1 MAVLADIMTRDVTTA
16 TAEDSVA
23 EAAAAMV
30 AGRFGSVLVMTGSTL
45 VGILTE
51 RDVLRAA
58 AATRDLAADRVR
70 NWMTPDPIC
79 ASPDTATDEAEVTM
93 MSQGI
98 RHLPVTENS
107 TVVGIVS
114 LRDLFSA
121 RIHRRA

>member
-30 AGRFGSVLVMTGSTL
+30 AGRFGSVLVTAGPTL

-58 AATRDLAADRVR
+58 ATTRDLATDRVR

-79 ASPDTATDEAEVTM
+79 ASPDMATEDAEVTM
-93 MSQGI
+93 LSQGI
-98 RHLPVTENS
+98 RHLPVTEGS

-114 LRDLFSA
+114 LRDLLSA
-121 RIHRRA
+121 RVHRRA

>member
-1 MAVLADIMTRDVTTA
+1 MSILAEIMTREVTTA
-16 TAEDSVA
+16 TADDSVA
-23 EAAAAMV
+23 EAATAMV
-30 AGRFGSVLVMTGSTL
+30 AGRFGSVLVVAGQTL

-58 AATRDLAADRVR
+58 ATARDLGTERVR

-79 ASPDTATDEAEVTM
+79 AAPDMPTEEAEVTM

-98 RHLPVTENS
+98 RHLPVTEGS
-107 TVVGIVS
+107 TIVGIVS